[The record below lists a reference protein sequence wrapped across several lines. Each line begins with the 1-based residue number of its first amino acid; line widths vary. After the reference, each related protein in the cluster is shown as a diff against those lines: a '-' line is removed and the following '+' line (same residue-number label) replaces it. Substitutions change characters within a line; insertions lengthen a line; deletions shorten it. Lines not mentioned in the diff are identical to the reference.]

1 MGGDLILSLGPYI
14 GRSEGMPRRPRKPC
28 RHPGCPELTE
38 GLYCLEHGKQHNG
51 DRLTSSGR
59 GYGSR
64 WRRARNHYL
73 KAHPLCGNCRA
84 QGRLRKA
91 TVVDHIIPHRGDQQ
105 LFWDESNWQPLC
117 KSCHDHKTMTEDRY
131 QEYKY

>member
-1 MGGDLILSLGPYI
+1 
-14 GRSEGMPRRPRKPC
+14 MPRRPRKPC

-38 GLYCLEHGKQHNG
+38 GLYCLEHGKQHNC
-51 DRLTSSGR
+51 DRVTSSGR
-59 GYGSR
+59 GYDSR
-64 WRRARNHYL
+64 WRRARNRYL
-73 KAHPLCGNCRA
+73 KAHPLCGKCRVE
-84 QGRLRKA
+84 GRLRKA